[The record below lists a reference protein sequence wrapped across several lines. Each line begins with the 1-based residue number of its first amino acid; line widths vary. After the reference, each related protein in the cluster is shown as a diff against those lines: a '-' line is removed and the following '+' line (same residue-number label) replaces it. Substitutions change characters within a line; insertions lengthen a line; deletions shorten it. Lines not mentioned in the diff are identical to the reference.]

1 MKSLYQLMGEFV
13 KIMELGA
20 MPPVDVFPF
29 LKWIP
34 ERWLGNWV
42 TRASNVGRQ
51 MDSVYHGL
59 ADMAIKRR
67 EQQGGGQSIID
78 RILDRQEAEKLRF
91 TRHQLDFLGG
101 VAMEGGSETTAATVL
116 SVIKALTCHPD
127 VQRKA
132 HAEIDEWCTEDASP
146 RWSDRERLPYVLQI
160 IKETM
165 RWRPIGGLDVPHSL
179 SEGMFL
185 SRWSL
190 L

>member
-1 MKSLYQLMGEFV
+1 MKKLYQVMDEFM

-29 LKWIP
+29 LKRIP
-34 ERWLGNWV
+34 ERWLGNWI
-42 TRASNVGRQ
+42 TRAGDVGRK
-51 MDSVYHGL
+51 MDSMYHDL
-59 ADMAIKRR
+59 ADTAIKRR
-67 EQQGGGQSIID
+67 EQQAGNGKSIID
-78 RILDRQEAEKLRF
+78 RILDRLEAEKLHF

-116 SVIKALTCHPD
+116 SVIKVLTCYPD

-132 HAEIDEWCTEDASP
+132 HAEIDKWCTEDASP

-179 SEGMFL
+179 SEGTFL
-185 SRWSL
+185 GL
-190 L
+190 F